1 MMFETEMDRPS
12 TTALKI
18 RQTVVKNYSLILIVL
33 VVAGGIGGWA
43 GYTAYFDP
51 EVETEE
57 RTTST
62 WSRTATF
69 THGAEV
75 TRPNP
80 IYSTGRR
87 LTDQRAYFPR
97 ISPFLEGEYQ
107 FSYTASSGGNVDVVT
122 ELRLLVRRGEGDFWQ
137 STRTL
142 QSSRA
147 VDIGPNREII
157 STYRFNMNQV
167 RDRLD
172 RVSDTLGETPG
183 QTEIVIRAET
193 RMTGEINGRQV
204 DRRFVDDLRL
214 IPDGDAF
221 LVSDPGQISNN
232 SAQTR
237 TIQREQ
243 EYSLLW
249 RGGAPLLIIVGFGG
263 AGGLVYWRRKGAL
276 TLTVEERD
284 RLSRDEYSEWVS
296 HGTLPQSFDPDD
308 DEFVELESLG
318 DLVDIAADIND
329 RVLYDSEYNCYA
341 VLDGGYSY
349 VYWPKSVTRTE
360 AAEPAQTQE

>member
-1 MMFETEMDRPS
+1 MFETEMDRPS

-107 FSYTASSGGNVDVVT
+107 FSYTASGGGNVEVVT
-122 ELRLLVRRGEGDFWQ
+122 ELRLLVRRGEGDIWQ

-183 QTEIVIRAET
+183 QTDVVIRAET

-214 IPDGDAF
+214 VPDGDAF

-232 SAQTR
+232 SAQTG

-249 RGGAPLLIIVGFGG
+249 KGGAALLIIVGFVG

-276 TLTVEERD
+276 TLTVEERE
-284 RLSRDEYSEWVS
+284 RLSREEYSEWVS
-296 HGTLPQSFDPDD
+296 YGTLPQSFDPDD
-308 DEFVELESLG
+308 DELVELESLG

-341 VLDGGYSY
+341 VLDEGYNY
-349 VYWPKSVTRTE
+349 VYWPMSVARTE

>member
-1 MMFETEMDRPS
+1 MFDTERDRPS
-12 TTALKI
+12 TTLLRI
-18 RQTVVKNYSLILIVL
+18 RQTVDKNYSLILIVL
-33 VVAGGIGGWA
+33 VVAAGIGGWA

-51 EVETEE
+51 GVETEE
-57 RTTST
+57 RTIST

-87 LTDQRAYFPR
+87 LTNQRAYFPQ

-107 FSYTASSGGNVDVVT
+107 FSYTSSSGGNVDVVT

-142 QSSRA
+142 QSNQA
-147 VDIGPNREII
+147 ADIGPNREII
-157 STYRFNMNQV
+157 STYRFNMSQV
-167 RDRLD
+167 QDRLD

-204 DRRFVDDLRL
+204 DRRFVDDCRL
-214 IPDGDAF
+214 VPDGDAF
-221 LVSDPGQISNN
+221 LVSDPGPISNN

-276 TLTVEERD
+276 TLTVEERE

-318 DLVDIAADIND
+318 DLVDIAADIDD